1 MPLFRSHRE
10 SAKRANRTI
19 LQFFGVMVVVAVLFA
34 GVVAGRYV
42 FGWW

>member
-19 LQFFGVMVVVAVLFA
+19 LQFFAVMALLAALFA
-34 GVVAGRYV
+34 VAVAGRYV